1 MSSQGPNRVW
11 RSAGRRVPLA
21 LRIPTK
27 YCGRRLAVYS
37 LQEEEANAKP
47 LLETVECLSSLHAGG
62 QSKTILGVTDLAETL
77 PYPGVPAPYGRAC
90 AAAPWPPAPAVPGS
104 AAQSPAALEQC
115 GRASA
120 PNGHAVLALGTFR
133 WRPASP
139 FPAEKSMLPA
149 AARRRFKSQPLRG
162 RGRERSAPPGAG
174 RLHAGRSMR
183 GGPPSRIESVP
194 VRPRPTARAAL

>member
-1 MSSQGPNRVW
+1 MQADSPR
-11 RSAGRRVPLA
+11 P
-21 LRIPTK
+21 
-27 YCGRRLAVYS
+27 
-37 LQEEEANAKP
+37 
-47 LLETVECLSSLHAGG
+47 
-62 QSKTILGVTDLAETL
+62 TILGVTDLAETL

-104 AAQSPAALEQC
+104 AAQFPAAPGQC

-120 PNGHAVLALGTFR
+120 PNGHAALALGTVR
-133 WRPASP
+133 WRPTSP
-139 FPAEKSMLPA
+139 FPAERSMLPA

-183 GGPPSRIESVP
+183 GGPPSRIESVQL
-194 VRPRPTARAAL
+194 RPRPTARAAL